1 MSFDKTNEINNIS
14 KSQSLNHNKDKKD
27 NNNKN
32 KEQII
37 KKNKIINIRIYQNYS
52 TNKNSNTFYP
62 NTNNYIDINN
72 LQKQTNEIGIQTE
85 TENGNNNQILIT
97 QNNYIKNIDYLYRSI
112 SQDKKYID
120 KVSINSHK
128 NNNSRTFSYVIND
141 KNKDKQ
147 IYKHKKIENNIR
159 NNKKL
164 MKNRSCNSN
173 NKNKKIIKK
182 KQNKNNNSN
191 KCFNNELCKIL
202 NSDKKSK
209 KKESIIN
216 MNKKDLS
223 NYIIGKKNKNNNICD
238 EKNQIAKK
246 FSLFNLK
253 NDNQYMIINDGNYN
267 TNYKENNKISINNI
281 YLNGKSE
288 ENNNKYIK
296 KYSPIKDENN
306 CNKRQNLLINN
317 FLCKTSKNNN
327 SKQYENI
334 ETYNTKFNLDGNR
347 KLFNRVITPEFK
359 KLKIFKELSVVS
371 CNEIFINKTKKNEKY
386 NIINKDNNINK
397 TTNNNNYHLY
407 NQNNNSNIYNA
418 LIKNINENVNKY
430 LSNYI
435 SKNNNIKN
443 DLKENI
449 KSINGDISKESL
461 EILSDKTKKTN
472 NIQKHKN
479 YNKLRKMKNKDNNNE
494 PVQNKDKKITY
505 KKFININ
512 KKVKDNNKLNIKYDS
527 FLQDMTKEEDNDI
540 LFEDLLKTYSEE
552 TNKENISKEN
562 NEIIGDEKT
571 FFNSSKIPKIE
582 EFKFI
587 QKNISNRNTINNLL
601 VTPNITTSR
610 ENTSQNR
617 NKPNLINI
625 FDQLHDKIRTN
636 KINYEYKYEYECL
649 NKLAHKRNEKI
660 NEDNKMYDKFMKEK
674 RLSKNNL
681 QNLNKYK
688 YNDEFK
694 KINNKEKMYN
704 FIFNEKLNSIPYNNE
719 LKLDLGENEKKQKN
733 NLNNIIDKIN
743 TEIKSNSIKK
753 LYRNYS
759 HSKPKINNYELKYK
773 SSKRD
778 KRYKNSYSKYYLNK
792 LEIENKYLIPQLNNK
807 KFDYFN

>member
-1 MSFDKTNEINNIS
+1 
-14 KSQSLNHNKDKKD
+14 
-27 NNNKN
+27 
-32 KEQII
+32 
-37 KKNKIINIRIYQNYS
+37 
-52 TNKNSNTFYP
+52 
-62 NTNNYIDINN
+62 
-72 LQKQTNEIGIQTE
+72 
-85 TENGNNNQILIT
+85 
-97 QNNYIKNIDYLYRSI
+97 
-112 SQDKKYID
+112 
-120 KVSINSHK
+120 
-128 NNNSRTFSYVIND
+128 
-141 KNKDKQ
+141 
-147 IYKHKKIENNIR
+147 
-159 NNKKL
+159 
-164 MKNRSCNSN
+164 
-173 NKNKKIIKK
+173 
-182 KQNKNNNSN
+182 
-191 KCFNNELCKIL
+191 
-202 NSDKKSK
+202 
-209 KKESIIN
+209 
-216 MNKKDLS
+216 
-223 NYIIGKKNKNNNICD
+223 
-238 EKNQIAKK
+238 
-246 FSLFNLK
+246 
-253 NDNQYMIINDGNYN
+253 
-267 TNYKENNKISINNI
+267 
-281 YLNGKSE
+281 
-288 ENNNKYIK
+288 
-296 KYSPIKDENN
+296 
-306 CNKRQNLLINN
+306 
-317 FLCKTSKNNN
+317 
-327 SKQYENI
+327 
-334 ETYNTKFNLDGNR
+334 
-347 KLFNRVITPEFK
+347 
-359 KLKIFKELSVVS
+359 
-371 CNEIFINKTKKNEKY
+371 
-386 NIINKDNNINK
+386 
-397 TTNNNNYHLY
+397 
-407 NQNNNSNIYNA
+407 
-418 LIKNINENVNKY
+418 
-430 LSNYI
+430 
-435 SKNNNIKN
+435 
-443 DLKENI
+443 
-449 KSINGDISKESL
+449 
-461 EILSDKTKKTN
+461 
-472 NIQKHKN
+472 
-479 YNKLRKMKNKDNNNE
+479 
-494 PVQNKDKKITY
+494 
-505 KKFININ
+505 
-512 KKVKDNNKLNIKYDS
+512 
-527 FLQDMTKEEDNDI
+527 MTKEEDNDI

-688 YNDEFK
+688 YNNEFK

-719 LKLDLGENEKKQKN
+719 LKLDLGENEKKGNN